1 MRHNEQ
7 ELKMESEVC
16 FNQTNKR
23 VESGK
28 QSNREEERAGGG
40 LIHLDGFGESLFISC
55 LKIEPKLRNFQ
66 VGLKYPKCKLDM
78 FFFSILPN
86 DGDDDLS

>member
-16 FNQTNKR
+16 FKQTNKR

-28 QSNREEERAGGG
+28 QSNGEEERAGGG
-40 LIHLDGFGESLFISC
+40 LIHSDGFGESLFISC

-66 VGLKYPKCKLDM
+66 VGPKYPKRKPHLV
-78 FFFSILPN
+78 FFLIAK
-86 DGDDDLS
+86 